1 MKKNLSRGFG
11 SESSKNNFQINFPNG
26 QASFVDEKTMQY
38 IIYLENIIK
47 NQNSI
52 PKFFDLSSLISSSDN
67 ELIDFYTFIFNNKNI
82 SHSQLFQDLFVLHL
96 LGMKREGKYLEFGAT
111 DGIELSNSLLLE
123 KEFGWSG
130 VLAEPSPQWQAQ
142 LKVNRPKS
150 QLLDECIYSETG
162 KSINFFVSKYGVLS
176 TIEEFRDSDIDS
188 MPGNTKSRNEDG
200 YSVKVPTISLNDVFV
215 KYFNG
220 ERIDYMSVDTEG
232 SEFVILSNFNFGK
245 YGPKVVTVEHN
256 FTSSEKKLDALF
268 KENKYRRMF
277 ATHTQFDA
285 WYVRED

>member
-1 MKKNLSRGFG
+1 MKKNFSRGFG
-11 SESSKNNFQINFPNG
+11 SESSKKDFQINFPNG
-26 QASFVDEKTMQY
+26 QSSFVDEKTMQY
-38 IIYLENIIK
+38 ILNLQNIIK
-47 NQNSI
+47 NQKSI
-52 PKFFDLSSLISSSDN
+52 PKFFDLNSLISSSDK

-82 SHSQLFQDLFVLHL
+82 SHSQLFQDLFVLYL

-111 DGIELSNSLLLE
+111 DGIELSNSFLLE
-123 KEFGWSG
+123 KEFGWNG

-142 LKVNRPKS
+142 LKENRPKS
-150 QLLDECIYSETG
+150 KLLDECIYSETG
-162 KSINFFVSKYGVLS
+162 ESINFFVSKEGVYS
-176 TIEEFRDSDIDS
+176 TIEEFRDSDIES
-188 MPGNTKSRNEDG
+188 MPSNTKTRNEDG
-200 YSVKVPTISLNDVFV
+200 YSVKVSTISLNDVFI

-232 SEFVILSNFNFGK
+232 SEFLILSNFNFDK
-245 YGPKVVTVEHN
+245 YGPKIVTVEHN

-277 ATHTQFDA
+277 ARHTQFDA

>member
-1 MKKNLSRGFG
+1 MHL
-11 SESSKNNFQINFPNG
+11 Q
-26 QASFVDEKTMQY
+26 
-38 IIYLENIIK
+38 NIIK
-47 NQNSI
+47 NQKSI
-52 PKFFDLSSLISSSDN
+52 PKFFDLNSLISSSDK
-67 ELIDFYTFIFNNKNI
+67 ELINFYTFIFNNKNI
-82 SHSQLFQDLFVLHL
+82 SHSQLFQDLFVIYL

-111 DGIELSNSLLLE
+111 NGIELSNSLLLE

-130 VLAEPSPQWQAQ
+130 VLAEPSPQWKAQ
-142 LKVNRPKS
+142 LKENRPKS

-162 KSINFFVSKYGVLS
+162 KSINFFVSNFGIFS
-176 TIEEFRDSDIDS
+176 TIEEFRDSDIES
-188 MPGNTKSRNEDG
+188 MPGNTKVRNEDG
-200 YSVKVPTISLNDVFV
+200 YSVKVPTISLNDVFI

-232 SEFVILSNFNFGK
+232 SEFLILSNFNFDK

-256 FTSSEKKLDALF
+256 FTSLEKKLDALF

-277 ATHTQFDA
+277 AKHTQFDA

>member
-1 MKKNLSRGFG
+1 MKKNYSKGFG
-11 SESSKNNFQINFPNG
+11 SESSKKDFQINFPNG
-26 QASFVDEKTMQY
+26 QSSFVDEKTMQY
-38 IIYLENIIK
+38 ILYLQNIIK
-47 NQNSI
+47 NQKSI
-52 PKFFDLSSLISSSDN
+52 PKFFDLNSLISSSDN

-111 DGIELSNSLLLE
+111 NGIELSNSLLLE

-130 VLAEPSPQWQAQ
+130 VLAEPSPQWQTQ

-150 QLLDECIYSETG
+150 QLINECIYSETG
-162 KSINFFVSKYGVLS
+162 KSINFFVSKVGVLS
-176 TIEEFRDSDIDS
+176 TIEDFRDSDIESIPD
-188 MPGNTKSRNEDG
+188 NTKSRNKDG

-220 ERIDYMSVDTEG
+220 EKIDYMSVDTEG
-232 SEFVILSNFNFGK
+232 SEFLILSNFNFDK
-245 YGPKVVTVEHN
+245 YGPKIVTVEHN

-277 ATHTQFDA
+277 PTYTQFDA